1 MGVGK
6 YLSCGHRIRGVLV
19 GAQSSCPELVEKSRR
34 DWLSVVLGNL
44 LRREDRRLRQ
54 FVSQRFRSAGGSLQG
69 VDESVV

>member
-19 GAQSSCPELVEKSRR
+19 GASGGEPVG
-34 DWLSVVLGNL
+34 WVSVVLGNL
-44 LRREDRRLRQ
+44 LRCEDRRLSQ
-54 FVSQRFRSAGGSLQG
+54 FVSQRFRSAGSSLQG